1 MREPDKFSIVVQA
14 MAMLINLSTIIFILW
29 AIFFSGVLRAET
41 DTNNRLEQRFE
52 SPTLVIVEPPFADL
66 SVSVDEIIEVLEK
79 ARLYIWNELP
89 QSTTLEFDPCTIDPI
104 CMAQRQVER
113 MRERKALRE
122 KIDRILKVL
131 K

>member
-1 MREPDKFSIVVQA
+1 MTKAII
-14 MAMLINLSTIIFILW
+14 LIICLTLTVLTGGGW
-29 AIFFSGVLRAET
+29 AE
-41 DTNNRLEQRFE
+41 E
-52 SPTLVIVEPPFADL
+52 PTLGIESLPAEWVDSPIVFNDPTEDL

-79 ARLYIWNELP
+79 ARPYIWNELP